1 MKENKKLET
10 SDTEVVAEISIQNK
24 SEEALPQKIQM
35 ETKQFFKNYMYVR
48 KNMTYKGEEIP
59 KDVPFTEY
67 SSYIMRNMTIKYYF
81 QPVIQPVYLHPYCGL
96 HLQ

>member
-10 SDTEVVAEISIQNK
+10 SDTKVMAEISIQDK
-24 SEEALPQKIQM
+24 SEEALLKQIQM
-35 ETKQFFKNYMYVR
+35 ETEKVFKNYMYVR

-67 SSYIMRNMTIKYYF
+67 SSYIMRNFDIST
-81 QPVIQPVYLHPYCGL
+81 
-96 HLQ
+96 

>member
-35 ETKQFFKNYMYVR
+35 ETKQFFKNYM
-48 KNMTYKGEEIP
+48 
-59 KDVPFTEY
+59 
-67 SSYIMRNMTIKYYF
+67 
-81 QPVIQPVYLHPYCGL
+81 
-96 HLQ
+96 